1 MSYDKFISLIRDNTH
16 LSFSDRWDN
25 LDRVNFLHEYM
36 YHALDLYFSA
46 LRKYR
51 AKLSFLP
58 IKKYIPKSSNNNGS
72 SNSLDIPGSRNRRVS
87 LHSLDDVVANEGDLD
102 EDVKLRTKSMPS
114 ELYRAQSL
122 STNLNE
128 NSGVNGEDLSD
139 ICDSSVALTDSQ
151 NRESSGESPMS
162 LDSDPS
168 GHDQDGGSA
177 VQFSLNS
184 ANGEECVN
192 KRLAHLNKGFSAS
205 EDSLQEIV
213 RLVKKPGQA
222 VPSNLLQPLDK
233 PVPEDWVTIE
243 DDFVTVCAAYQ
254 THLGSDIIMAPD
266 AHFNDGLI
274 QLTVIRSGITKQQ
287 LFSLMTALE
296 KGNHIDNPCPNIE
309 LVKVLAFRLEP
320 DLNREG
326 VIMVDGEKVEYAPL
340 QGQVLPGI
348 ANLMAIQ

>member
-1 MSYDKFISLIRDNTH
+1 
-16 LSFSDRWDN
+16 
-25 LDRVNFLHEYM
+25 
-36 YHALDLYFSA
+36 
-46 LRKYR
+46 
-51 AKLSFLP
+51 
-58 IKKYIPKSSNNNGS
+58 
-72 SNSLDIPGSRNRRVS
+72 
-87 LHSLDDVVANEGDLD
+87 
-102 EDVKLRTKSMPS
+102 MPS

-139 ICDSSVALTDSQ
+139 IRDSSMALTDSQ

-168 GHDQDGGSA
+168 GHDQDGGNA